1 MKFKTNF
8 NGHLYPFPICLM
20 LITLLGACQPEEF
33 SGGGNGLSDPNVDA
47 SFTIA
52 PVEGSNN
59 TYLLEAQR
67 TNVISS
73 KWDIG
78 EGTYSGNHTEEI
90 FLPDAGT
97 YAITHTA
104 IGRGGES
111 NTATQELVVE
121 QSDPEAGNIVQG
133 AKFTNEDDH
142 EKWTV
147 LNISASGTSWAFNS
161 GNATVTG
168 GGYNQQGIYQA
179 IEVQAGKEY
188 KIDMRV
194 FGSGAVNTWFEVYVS
209 ATPPVQGTDYSAE
222 GRRMGLSTWDGCAT
236 GPFDGKLSSTGCV
249 GSGNIVSFSE
259 SGTVY
264 LVIKCGGEN
273 IGASGISVTNVEMR
287 GI

>member
-1 MKFKTNF
+1 MKLKKIYK
-8 NGHLYPFPICLM
+8 GCLF
-20 LITLLGACQPEEF
+20 TLPSLLVLTIILVGCQPEEF

-52 PVEGSNN
+52 PVEGANN

-78 EGTYSGNHTEEI
+78 EGPYSGDHTEQI

-97 YAITHTA
+97 YTITHTA

-111 NTATQELVVE
+111 NTASDEIVVE
-121 QSDPEAGNIVQG
+121 QSDPAAGNLVQG
-133 AKFTNEDDH
+133 GKFENGEDH

-161 GNATVTG
+161 GNAAVTG
-168 GGYNQQGIYQA
+168 SGYNQQGIYQA
-179 IEVQAGKEY
+179 IQVQANKEY

-209 ATPPVQGTDYSAE
+209 QTPPVQGTDYSAD

-236 GPFDGKLSSTGCV
+236 DPFDGKLSNIGCV
-249 GSGNIVSFSE
+249 GSGNTVSFSE

-287 GI
+287 GN